1 MRSIE
6 DTGCLSNCPTE
17 EKHTNFEFQK
27 SNRASHHHR
36 TPLGKP
42 TPSKWDDAQK
52 WLVNLSRGER
62 SEAKA
67 SPRNSN
73 ADDRRLIAP
82 GPKKYSN
89 GDEEDEGEGE
99 DGASH
104 QSVETKNVDCDDSM
118 WRSHNKAVITS
129 SKSAVRSICLRDMG
143 TEMTPIA
150 SKEPSRAATPIKAS
164 SPISSGSS
172 TPVVVT
178 PIREF
183 VSPGEY
189 RGEGGRGGGSSRDLK
204 RDGDEVDGV
213 NVAQSKG
220 GSTDDQSKKL
230 NPLET
235 RAAAWEEAERAKYT
249 AR

>member
-6 DTGCLSNCPTE
+6 DKGCLNNCPTE
-17 EKHTNFEFQK
+17 ENPGGTGSCMNFEFQK
-27 SNRASHHHR
+27 SGTINRPSHHHR

-52 WLVNLSRGER
+52 WLVNLSRGEK

-82 GPKKYSN
+82 VPKKYSN
-89 GDEEDEGEGE
+89 GDEDEG
-99 DGASH
+99 
-104 QSVETKNVDCDDSM
+104 QSVETKNVDCDDSI
-118 WRSHNKAVITS
+118 WRSHNKGVITS

-150 SKEPSRAATPIKAS
+150 SKEPSRAATPIKAT
-164 SPISSGSS
+164 SPVSSGSS
-172 TPVVVT
+172 TPVIVK
-178 PIREF
+178 PSRKIG
-183 VSPGEY
+183 SPTEA
-189 RGEGGRGGGSSRDLK
+189 GRGVGSSRDFK
-204 RDGDEVDGV
+204 RDGDETDGV
-213 NVAQSKG
+213 NVTQSKG
-220 GSTDDQSKKL
+220 DDQSKKL

-235 RAAAWEEAERAKYT
+235 RAAAWEEAERAKYM